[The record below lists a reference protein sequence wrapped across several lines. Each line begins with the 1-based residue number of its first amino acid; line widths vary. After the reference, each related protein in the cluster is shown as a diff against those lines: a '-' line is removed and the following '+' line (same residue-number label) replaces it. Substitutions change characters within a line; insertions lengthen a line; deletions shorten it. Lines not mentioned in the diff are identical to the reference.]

1 MDSGVTSSGGGPSH
15 LTSTFMENMISTGA
29 LGKHIAEKLI
39 PTYSSRYHS
48 MMAAIRSQLF
58 PLGMRVTTG
67 DNADSVG
74 GFFTSLS
81 IPDHLPPTSVLASSA
96 LQDHQLKFAYGEMF
110 EVVGDKGSKE
120 RAEAPGGFGHT
131 LRLCWAWHTE
141 KEIEDGVSRLGNA
154 LRDLIS
160 VSPSMT

>member
-1 MDSGVTSSGGGPSH
+1 
-15 LTSTFMENMISTGA
+15 MENIISTGA
-29 LGKHIAEKLI
+29 LEKHIAETLI

-58 PLGMRVTTG
+58 PLGMKITTG
-67 DNADSVG
+67 DIGDSVG

-81 IPDHLPPTSVLASSA
+81 TPDHLPPTSVLASSA
-96 LQDHQLKFAYGEMF
+96 LQDHRLKFAYGEMF
-110 EVVGDKGSKE
+110 EVFGDKASKE

-141 KEIEDGVSRLGNA
+141 EEIEDGMSRLGNA

-160 VSPSMT
+160 PSMT